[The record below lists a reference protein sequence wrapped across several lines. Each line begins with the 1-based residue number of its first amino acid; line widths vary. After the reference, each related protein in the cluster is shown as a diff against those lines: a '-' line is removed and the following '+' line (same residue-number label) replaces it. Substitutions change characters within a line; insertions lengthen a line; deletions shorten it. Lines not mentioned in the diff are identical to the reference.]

1 MSVVVPGTVRRL
13 PTHMYALF
21 PAFVSSLFL
30 FYGAYVLTTRGRT
43 RASIAFFGMTVL
55 TCLWQGIWA
64 FLFQTHDIGTAQVLA
79 KLGWIAILVMPTM
92 LYHFAVEVAE
102 SPNEQRWLIGAYAL
116 DAALIA
122 LLMTTN
128 LVIDGVQHF
137 HFGFYPKAGP
147 LEAVHIVET
156 TVLVSR
162 GMWLLYLGQQHATAE
177 KRKRLL
183 TCLFGV
189 GLISLSAVDYAV
201 NYGAAFYPPGVLPL
215 AVALGIIAVGVV
227 KFDLMRPYALAAT
240 VAHEVRTPLTTIRLQ
255 AAEIARAWPD
265 LYRGYQLAIDN
276 GLCQP
281 PAHPAML
288 ERVSKLAGAISSEV
302 ASAHSVIEMALAS
315 VTLERL
321 DRRTFAAH
329 SLRECVE
336 MAVAQY
342 PFQAGE
348 RERVHVQEFNADWR
362 FLGSD
367 TLLMYVLFNLLKN
380 ALHAIQIARKGQIEI
395 TARQEGDS
403 YVLAVRDS
411 ATGIPP
417 SVQRRIFDPFFSTK
431 HVGKG
436 SGVGLTFCRRVMQAF
451 GGRIHCES
459 VVGEYTLFSMRFPQ
473 PPAI

>member
-1 MSVVVPGTVRRL
+1 
-13 PTHMYALF
+13 MYALF

-147 LEAVHIVET
+147 LEVVHIVET

-215 AVALGIIAVGVV
+215 AVAVALGIIAVGVV

>member
-1 MSVVVPGTVRRL
+1 
-13 PTHMYALF
+13 MYALF

-30 FYGAYVLTTRGRT
+30 FYGVYVVTTRGRT
-43 RASIAFFGMTVL
+43 RASLAFLGMTTL

-102 SPNEQRWLIGAYAL
+102 APSERPWLLAAYAL

-122 LLMTTN
+122 LLLTTN
-128 LVIDGVQHF
+128 LVIDGVHAF
-137 HFGFYPKAGP
+137 HFGFYPKAGV
-147 LEAVHIVET
+147 LEAVHIAQ
-156 TVLVSR
+156 TVALVTR
-162 GMWLLYLGQQHATAE
+162 GMWVLYREQRHATAE

-189 GLISLSAVDYAV
+189 GLISLAAADYAV
-201 NYGAAFYPPGVLPL
+201 
-215 AVALGIIAVGVV
+215 
-227 KFDLMRPYALAAT
+227 
-240 VAHEVRTPLTTIRLQ
+240 
-255 AAEIARAWPD
+255 
-265 LYRGYQLAIDN
+265 N

-281 PAHPAML
+281 PQHPAML
-288 ERVSKLAGAISSEV
+288 DRLSKLAGAITSEV

-336 MAVAQY
+336 TAVAQY

-348 RERVHVQEFNADWR
+348 RERVHVEAFNADWR
-362 FLGSD
+362 FVGSD
-367 TLLMYVLFNLLKN
+367 TLLVYVLFNLLKN
-380 ALHAIQIARKGQIEI
+380 ALHAIQIARKGHIEI
-395 TARQEGDS
+395 SARQDGDS
-403 YVLAVRDS
+403 YVLVVRDS

-451 GGRIHCES
+451 GGRIQCES